1 MFSVEMLAVACLT
14 TCAVYVVYGAVYR
27 LYFSPL
33 AKFPGPRI
41 AALTR
46 LYELYYEIVKGG
58 QYTFKIGELHEKYG
72 NDQSPEIII

>member
-1 MFSVEMLAVACLT
+1 MLAVTFL
-14 TCAVYVVYGAVYR
+14 AVWIAYVIYGAVYR

-33 AKFPGPRI
+33 AKFPGPRL

-58 QYTFKIGELHEKYG
+58 QYTFKIGELHEEYG
-72 NDQSPEIII
+72 IEDQQLLMSES